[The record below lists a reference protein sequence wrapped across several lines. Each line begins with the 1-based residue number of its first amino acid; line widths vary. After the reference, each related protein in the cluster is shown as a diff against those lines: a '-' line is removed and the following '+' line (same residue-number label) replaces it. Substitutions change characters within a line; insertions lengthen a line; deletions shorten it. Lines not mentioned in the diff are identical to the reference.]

1 MESENQISNCK
12 MLIQQLVRKNK
23 DPTLALKNYN
33 IRIFEIAKT
42 QLTPKI
48 ISADQLNKKGDENAG
63 DDANNGNKN

>member
-48 ISADQLNKKGDENAG
+48 ISSADLAP
-63 DDANNGNKN
+63 